1 MLSCKNCGAQMSGID
16 LVCKKCGT
24 PWGKKHK
31 SRKKLYFSIF
41 AILLVACVA
50 YVYFTPD
57 VDKAPILE
65 IYNKY
70 FASKDTNEEEKNKE
84 IIQESVSPSPDTTP
98 EVTPSPEI
106 NESLV
111 VSPSPEVTPPVP
123 PLPPTFSSVTSSS
136 SLASQGKFSYKP
148 NLTIDGKLETA
159 WLEGA
164 KGNGIGEWILYSSEN
179 NQTVSAIT
187 IFNGYL
193 KNNTTYLNNGR
204 MKKFSLEFSD
214 GTILTYDIA
223 KLTFNESK
231 KGFEINFD
239 TPIVTTS
246 IKLTVLDVYNGAYYS
261 DLAISEINFK

>member
-1 MLSCKNCGAQMSGID
+1 MAYLS
-16 LVCKKCGT
+16 
-24 PWGKKHK
+24 
-31 SRKKLYFSIF
+31 
-41 AILLVACVA
+41 
-50 YVYFTPD
+50 
-57 VDKAPILE
+57 
-65 IYNKY
+65 
-70 FASKDTNEEEKNKE
+70 
-84 IIQESVSPSPDTTP
+84 
-98 EVTPSPEI
+98 
-106 NESLV
+106 
-111 VSPSPEVTPPVP
+111 
-123 PLPPTFSSVTSSS
+123 TS
-136 SLASQGKFSYKP
+136 KFSYKP